1 MDYQNIAIFDRIVH
15 LSKEYYN
22 CSILVGYELKLSRLL
37 KSGADL
43 WLNVPRLSHEAS
55 GTSGM
60 SAAMNGAINL
70 SIPDGWYPEFV
81 KDGENGFTIPPADPS
96 LPDHQMDQQDAIS
109 LYDQLENKVIP
120 MYYDSPEQWI
130 TLMKRSLTDIIPAFD
145 SKRMADEYYR
155 KLYMSQKADESDADP
170 NTLE

>member
-1 MDYQNIAIFDRIVH
+1 
-15 LSKEYYN
+15 
-22 CSILVGYELKLSRLL
+22 
-37 KSGADL
+37 
-43 WLNVPRLSHEAS
+43 
-55 GTSGM
+55 
-60 SAAMNGAINL
+60 
-70 SIPDGWYPEFV
+70 
-81 KDGENGFTIPPADPS
+81 
-96 LPDHQMDQQDAIS
+96 
-109 LYDQLENKVIP
+109 